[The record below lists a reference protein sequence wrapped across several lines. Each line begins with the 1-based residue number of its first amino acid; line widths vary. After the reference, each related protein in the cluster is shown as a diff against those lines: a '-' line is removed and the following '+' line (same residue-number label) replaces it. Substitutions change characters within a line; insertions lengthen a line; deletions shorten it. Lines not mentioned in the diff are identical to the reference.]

1 MACETEFNAIME
13 FLSTVYGEEI
23 DTARLQAYDLLLA
36 HFPGEVLAAAA
47 QLHASRSDF
56 FPKPAQLLRA
66 AIEIMGDRNGVPDPY
81 AAWELL
87 QAEIRRTGYLGT
99 PHFEQPAL
107 AEAVKRLGWRQL
119 CLSDNPISERAR
131 FLDCYQRIVEGEV
144 QRALMPPAVQKLMA
158 LRAGARVLLT
168 GELNHD

>member
-1 MACETEFNAIME
+1 MACETEFKAVME

-47 QLHASRSDF
+47 QLHAARSDF
-56 FPKPAQLLRA
+56 FPKPAQIMRA
-66 AIEIMGDRNGVPDPY
+66 AIEVMGDASDAPDPY
-81 AAWELL
+81 VAWELL
-87 QAEIRRTGYLGT
+87 QAEIQRIGHQGT
-99 PHFEQPAL
+99 PRFDQPAL

-131 FLDCYQRIVEGEV
+131 FLDCYQRIVEREV
-144 QRALMPPAVQKLMA
+144 QRALMPPAVQKLIA
-158 LRAGARVLLT
+158 RRAGTLALLT
-168 GELNHD
+168 GEQNHD